1 MAKKK
6 ELDENSVFASLAED
20 TGGTILGAV
29 DNCNFF
35 LDTGNLAV
43 NYVCSGKMID
53 GGIPGQRITEIFG
66 PSSSGKSLLAA
77 NILFGCQKINGWAI
91 ILDCENATNADWMA
105 RASHIDVNKVLR
117 YTPFTLE
124 EAFSKI
130 HNAVKIIRE
139 REKNLKLQRRP
150 IVVVYD
156 SISVS
161 PCKREFNETK
171 LPDNYNP
178 TMWKKIV
185 GAKEQPGERAKVCSK
200 ELRKIQPIL
209 EKEDV
214 TIVFINQI
222 RSKIG
227 VLYGNPETTAGGGN
241 SLPFYAS
248 CRLRTAQKKK
258 IENKKLKTYA
268 GVNMQVKNIK
278 NRAFRPFVEN
288 EGIKLYFETGIN
300 PLSGLLTTLIE
311 DERITGKAGNF
322 SVVSKYLPEGKK
334 EYKFKS
340 SLERNEV
347 PLQLLL
353 DIPSIINASSSQ
365 EILDYLAPFEAAINC
380 SNSDDF
386 KEIEVCFDADGN
398 PIDDPSDEEIVDEE
412 LAEEE
417 V

>member
-6 ELDENSVFASLAED
+6 ELNELNDDMFATLAEE

-29 DNCNFF
+29 DNCSFF

-43 NYVCSGKMID
+43 NYICSGKIID

-77 NILFGCQKINGWAI
+77 NILFGCQKINGWPI
-91 ILDCENATNADWMA
+91 LLDCENASNADWMA
-105 RASHIDVNKVLR
+105 RASHIDVRRVFR

-130 HNAVKIIRE
+130 HNAVRTIRE
-139 REKNLKLQRRP
+139 HEKKSKITRRP

-161 PCKREFNETK
+161 PCNREFKETA
-171 LPDNYNP
+171 LPENYNP

-200 ELRKIQPIL
+200 ELRKIQPLL

-214 TIVFINQI
+214 TIIFINQI

-227 VLYGNPETTAGGGN
+227 VLYGSPEVTAGGGN

-248 CRLRTAQKKK
+248 CRLRTSQKKK

-300 PLSGLLTTLIE
+300 PLSGLLSTLLE

-322 SVVSKYLPEGKK
+322 SVVEKYLPEGKT

-340 SLERNEV
+340 SLERNDV

-353 DIPSIINASSSQ
+353 DIPSIINASSTKEVQ
-365 EILDYLAPFEAAINC
+365 DYLLPFEEAIGC

-386 KEIEVCFDADGN
+386 KEIAVVFDADGN
-398 PIDDPSDEEIVDEE
+398 PMDEITDEEDEDEE
-412 LAEEE
+412 D